1 METGEKQEE
10 NERFTASTQEI
21 NASRMTSDLQTFLV
35 FSQHPA
41 QVILPLNWREVQ
53 SIAKMK
59 FKLKLKQSAVYSNF
73 LCRFEIL
80 AITVTHL
87 DRKIYNRQL
96 EIDNYKIIRRDRDAN
111 TIGGDVFSTSPNIY
125 AQQG

>member
-59 FKLKLKQSAVYSNF
+59 FKLNLKQSAVVY
-73 LCRFEIL
+73 L
-80 AITVTHL
+80 
-87 DRKIYNRQL
+87 
-96 EIDNYKIIRRDRDAN
+96 
-111 TIGGDVFSTSPNIY
+111 
-125 AQQG
+125 